1 LNNNGIS
8 YKCKEGTASALG
20 WGILLLGNNVNSGTA
35 GNKYGIVRMYPQTGN
50 YYGQIRPVTTLTGT
64 RTYQLPDASGNV
76 ILGTK
81 GSTSFW
87 GLMDGDGSAAN
98 WVRVTSN
105 GLIPS
110 AEARFFQT
118 ATSSLG
124 TSTWYFNHSY
134 IQNMSANRLVLG
146 VAKMTDGAAKGQVK
160 FFSGNTNDTTG
171 TVTLE
176 CVNDS
181 ARTGDYTVKLPTWN
195 GTIPVFEKL
204 FEGASNNVSLSFS
217 DINEY
222 DLFLITVANS
232 NATTEQVTV
241 ASLWISNIAGVH
253 DMPLIWGGTPSS
265 SGGACNVTS
274 GWIQLTKNS
283 GTTTFVVAH
292 KTNVAQ
298 MTSSGWTIS
307 SPTYN
312 LYIRKI
318 FGLKA
323 YKRT

>member
-1 LNNNGIS
+1 ML
-8 YKCKEGTASALG
+8 A
-20 WGILLLGNNVNSGTA
+20 
-35 GNKYGIVRMYPQTGN
+35 
-50 YYGQIRPVTTLTGT
+50 
-64 RTYQLPDASGNV
+64 
-76 ILGTK
+76 K
-81 GSTSFW
+81 GGTSFY
-87 GLMDGDGSAAN
+87 GMMDGDGTTSGWIRA
-98 WVRVTSN
+98 TSN
-105 GLIPS
+105 GFIPS

-146 VAKMTDGAAKGQVK
+146 VAKMTDGAAKGQLK
-160 FFSGNTNDTTG
+160 FFSGNPNDATG

-181 ARTGDYTVKLPTWN
+181 TRTGDYTVKLPTWN

-253 DMPLIWGGTPSS
+253 DMPLIWGGAPTS

-274 GWIQLTKNS
+274 GWIQLSKNS
-283 GTTTFVVAH
+283 GITTFNVGH
-292 KTNVAQ
+292 KSNVAQ
-298 MTSSGWTIS
+298 MTSSGWTIT